1 MIGHEKAFLHGKLFP
16 GNKTGGPVHL
26 PVPRP
31 FKPFEGLPVQT
42 VNITEHTCHQK
53 VLLHIF
59 HYVLDL
65 AFGLGIG
72 LMAEHRLEMLLPD
85 KRLELPCQHQ
95 VPQVL
100 PGDQHPVLVI
110 KDLFRFPSEIL
121 KSTLMCIDGEF
132 RVKGRRAKKVNL

>member
-1 MIGHEKAFLHGKLFP
+1 
-16 GNKTGGPVHL
+16 
-26 PVPRP
+26 
-31 FKPFEGLPVQT
+31 
-42 VNITEHTCHQK
+42 
-53 VLLHIF
+53 
-59 HYVLDL
+59 
-65 AFGLGIG
+65 
-72 LMAEHRLEMLLPD
+72 MAEHRLEMLLPD